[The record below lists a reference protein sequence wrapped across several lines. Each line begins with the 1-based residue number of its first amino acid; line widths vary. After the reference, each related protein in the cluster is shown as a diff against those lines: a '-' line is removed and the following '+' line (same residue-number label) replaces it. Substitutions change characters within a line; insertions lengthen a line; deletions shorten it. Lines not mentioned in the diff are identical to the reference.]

1 MEQKILYL
9 RLEENDD
16 LQLVILAVLQWYY
29 RRIFL
34 LSKMKYVRYGLG
46 KVGLITIWQMGTC
59 LTIC

>member
-46 KVGLITIWQMGTC
+46 KVG
-59 LTIC
+59 